1 MRFHR
6 FELRKANGN
15 LSNTVAGVLGDWS
28 YTYDAQNRLIRAT
41 GGPSS
46 VVAEFYYDAGNRCV
60 KRVINGVTTYLIY
73 DGWSL
78 LEERNL
84 AGNLLARYYH
94 GPVID
99 ELLCRVT
106 ETNTV
111 YFHHDGLGSTVA
123 LTDSTGN
130 VVESYTYDVYGQPS
144 ILSTTY
150 HLLPTSSVTNRFLFT
165 GREYLAE
172 LALYDYR
179 HRIYSPSLGRFLQT
193 DPLRFDAED
202 VVLYTYVFSNPVNMI
217 DDFGLEARILFIDG
231 CKKKAETIEELLLI
245 LEEAKPGSI
254 DAIFFLGHG
263 NSTTQDLGNNP
274 NTQPFVSKGGVTLQ
288 NGIAYFYQNAGNNQR
303 VIITAVADVLRN
315 KFHTEGG
322 QRIGLLGC
330 QTAHGESNITKAM
343 SEAVPG
349 VTVYGNPSSTV
360 GAFTFRPDRLYF
372 NGKETGV
379 LNIKNWR

>member
-165 GREYLAE
+165 GREYLPE

-179 HRIYSPSLGRFLQT
+179 HRFYSPVLGRFLQLDPVRFEAGDVNLYRYVYDNVVNET
-193 DPLRFDAED
+193 DVFGLAVNDVYNATGRLRGLPCGPTTSSFGEVEALYQPRFGVDVAGPMVTSRPGEGEVSSLTGPVGIVSTRTYWKSMKPTTRPRTACRIANICRTECCAAGHRWIETWQEGFIEGYVVSDMDPRSDPL
-202 VVLYTYVFSNPVNMI
+202 
-217 DDFGLEARILFIDG
+217 
-231 CKKKAETIEELLLI
+231 
-245 LEEAKPGSI
+245 
-254 DAIFFLGHG
+254 
-263 NSTTQDLGNNP
+263 
-274 NTQPFVSKGGVTLQ
+274 
-288 NGIAYFYQNAGNNQR
+288 
-303 VIITAVADVLRN
+303 
-315 KFHTEGG
+315 
-322 QRIGLLGC
+322 
-330 QTAHGESNITKAM
+330 
-343 SEAVPG
+343 
-349 VTVYGNPSSTV
+349 NPSYVNARCEPQPQEEGVALERCRKS
-360 GAFTFRPDRLYF
+360 AKR
-372 NGKETGV
+372 KCTGQ
-379 LNIKNWR
+379 

>member
-1 MRFHR
+1 MERETKAFYNAVGNRQRVTDNGQITGYTANH
-6 FELRKANGN
+6 LNQYTVVDGSTLSYDANGN
-15 LSNTVAGVLGDWS
+15 LSNTVAGVLGDWT

-46 VVAEFYYDAGNRCV
+46 VVAEFYYDARNRCV

-111 YFHHDGLGSTVA
+111 YYHHDGLGSTVA

-144 ILSTTY
+144 FLSATY

-165 GREYLAE
+165 GREYLAD

-179 HRIYSPSLGRFLQT
+179 HRFYSPSLGRFLQT

-202 VVLYTYVFSNPVNMI
+202 VNLYRYVENNAVNIIDPLGLKKCFDEKHYNTCKAKYEINYKVAVMKAKEIFVAEYKRAEDLQKKLKKDCDKRYIDPLDLALCYYSAESTAGKISDLAYKSYLASLYT
-217 DDFGLEARILFIDG
+217 
-231 CKKKAETIEELLLI
+231 
-245 LEEAKPGSI
+245 AK
-254 DAIFFLGHG
+254 
-263 NSTTQDLGNNP
+263 
-274 NTQPFVSKGGVTLQ
+274 LQ
-288 NGIAYFYQNAGNNQR
+288 LQAGMAACW
-303 VIITAVADVLRN
+303 TYAWYDV
-315 KFHTEGG
+315 
-322 QRIGLLGC
+322 
-330 QTAHGESNITKAM
+330 
-343 SEAVPG
+343 
-349 VTVYGNPSSTV
+349 
-360 GAFTFRPDRLYF
+360 PDNCPCDPKY
-372 NGKETGV
+372 K
-379 LNIKNWR
+379 IK

>member
-15 LSNTVAGVLGDWS
+15 LSNTVAGVLGDWT

-46 VVAEFYYDAGNRCV
+46 VVAEFYYDARNRCV

-111 YFHHDGLGSTVA
+111 YYHHDGLGSTIA
-123 LTDSTGN
+123 LTDSTGS
-130 VVESYTYDVYGQPS
+130 VVESYTYDVYGQPF

-150 HLLPTSSVTNRFLFT
+150 HLLPTSAVTNRFLFT
-165 GREYLAE
+165 GREYLAD

-179 HRIYSPSLGRFLQT
+179 HRFYSPSLGRFLQT

-202 VVLYTYVFSNPVNMI
+202 VNLYRYVGDNPILYSDYEGLQSPGVGGQPPKPPGIPPGYRGGPPSPANLKPTPPPPLKSARSPSPEPPPTSWERVKPPSK
-217 DDFGLEARILFIDG
+217 FGAIIRAIGQFLENINGLTIILM
-231 CKKKAETIEELLLI
+231 
-245 LEEAKPGSI
+245 
-254 DAIFFLGHG
+254 
-263 NSTTQDLGNNP
+263 P
-274 NTQPFVSKGGVTLQ
+274 NTQFLECP
-288 NGIAYFYQNAGNNQR
+288 QR
-303 VIITAVADVLRN
+303 
-315 KFHTEGG
+315 E
-322 QRIGLLGC
+322 
-330 QTAHGESNITKAM
+330 TK
-343 SEAVPG
+343 
-349 VTVYGNPSSTV
+349 T
-360 GAFTFRPDRLYF
+360 
-372 NGKETGV
+372 
-379 LNIKNWR
+379 I